1 MKDGVLKAIS
11 SDGTLRAVIATTTHL
26 SEDARLRHNLS
37 FTAAAALG
45 RALTA
50 GVLLSQILA
59 KDGQGPSVRA
69 LFEEAGWCDLR
80 LLNDLSGRP
89 RVLTGTAI
97 GSTGYLHVTIDSG
110 FGQPHTSTIELSS
123 GEVGEDINHFLVN
136 TDQTGSLVVV
146 GTHLSKNGVEAAGG
160 LIIQLLSDHTEE
172 TICRIE
178 NNISTF
184 GTFTFLMKRGMTLE
198 EILQRILTG
207 FEITP
212 LTDVKPVS
220 FACKCSR
227 ERFVEA
233 LKVLPSSEII
243 SMAEEDGQA
252 EGRCQFCNELYLVEK
267 EGLLD
272 LAKES

>member
-1 MKDGVLKAIS
+1 MAHSVPLLLLLLICLKTLGC
-11 SDGTLRAVIATTTHL
+11 GTIYHLRPLLPLVAPSLLAYCYRKSWL
-26 SEDARLRHNLS
+26 KMARL
-37 FTAAAALG
+37 
-45 RALTA
+45 
-50 GVLLSQILA
+50 
-59 KDGQGPSVRA
+59 
-69 LFEEAGWCDLR
+69 
-80 LLNDLSGRP
+80 LLNFRAMAPSARVMVDASP
-89 RVLTGTAI
+89 RGTVRGFVEYPDVELPLNSLGNFDVGTAI

-146 GTHLSKNGVEAAGG
+146 GTHLSKDGVEAAGG

-198 EILQRILTG
+198 QILQRILTG

-212 LTDVKPVS
+212 LTDVKPLS

-233 LKVLPSSEII
+233 
-243 SMAEEDGQA
+243 
-252 EGRCQFCNELYLVEK
+252 
-267 EGLLD
+267 
-272 LAKES
+272 